1 MAYVASHLKKGI
13 THQQRVMRLYR
24 NSLKHLLSWCI
35 DREIWREE
43 ALILRE
49 RFDNHK
55 NENNQR
61 RIQKILEAAEVEFE
75 SKKHPYPYI
84 GKSIEVFNANSVR
97 LMRLKRITVIET
109 KKNVLGRFTLFLYVQ
124 I

>member
-1 MAYVASHLKKGI
+1 MRERCSAISKMAYIASHLKKGI

-35 DREIWREE
+35 DRELWRDE
-43 ALILRE
+43 ALNLRD
-49 RFDNHK
+49 RFDKHK
-55 NENNQR
+55 NETNQQ

-84 GKSIEVFNANSVR
+84 RKSFEA
-97 LMRLKRITVIET
+97 
-109 KKNVLGRFTLFLYVQ
+109 
-124 I
+124 